1 MSGDQRTPARV
12 FSRSRPQSPYVPP
25 SGAAVSSHSN
35 DRVAELLLALL
46 PLSNLYNASF
56 VGQLFGVEL
65 LFFLLLPILL
75 LLSKWE
81 LANSSR
87 TTVKILALWF
97 LIQIATDIAQ
107 DISLG
112 DLLRGWAK
120 LLAFAL
126 DYYVLSKLLTTPR
139 RLLAFLLGWSVVY
152 PFNSSLEEF
161 DFATDWKF
169 GIGFAI
175 PIASASALLLLLPT
189 RIRLI
194 AALVSIICMA
204 DAIVSLALTARN
216 NFLAEFVAA
225 VLLASTLFSPTRRI
239 LHIAI
244 IRYPI
249 AGVAGGLLAIYL
261 AGLAYVTLAESG
273 TLGSTAYEKLQTQ
286 QVRGVDPVLGLFIGG
301 RSEYNTSFVAI
312 KDSPI
317 FGHGSWFR
325 SAYYY
330 SYYVDSVHQFGS
342 PEQINQV
349 DSTVS
354 VGEPLVP
361 THSHLFGS
369 WVESGIIGAVFWLLA
384 LWTSFRALQRSVD
397 LTSTIHVIVI
407 VTFFQFVWNILFSPF
422 GGSARLSAAVLIV
435 LYQAACRSNDWVSR
449 SGETEGPRKST
460 TKSL

>member
-1 MSGDQRTPARV
+1 MPVS
-12 FSRSRPQSPYVPP
+12 VPP
-25 SGAAVSSHSN
+25 SEAAGLSHSN
-35 DRVAELLLALL
+35 DRFAEVLLALL

-56 VGQLFGVEL
+56 VGQIFGIEL
-65 LFFLLLPILL
+65 LFFLLLPVLL
-75 LLSKWE
+75 LLSRRG
-81 LANSSR
+81 LPNSSR

-175 PIASASALLLLLPT
+175 PIASATALLLLLPT

-194 AALVSIICMA
+194 AALVSVICLA
-204 DAIVSLALTARN
+204 DALASLALTARN
-216 NFLAEFVAA
+216 NFLSEFVAA
-225 VLLASTLFSPTRRI
+225 VLLGSTLLSPTRRI
-239 LHIAI
+239 LNIAVV
-244 IRYPI
+244 RHPL
-249 AGVAGGLLAIYL
+249 AGAAGGLLAIYL
-261 AGLAYVTLAESG
+261 AGLTYVTLAESG
-273 TLGSTAYEKLQTQ
+273 TLGTTAYEKLQTQ

-317 FGHGSWFR
+317 VGHGSWFR

-330 SYYVDSVHQFGS
+330 SYYVDSVHQYGS
-342 PEQINQV
+342 PEQINFV

-354 VGEPLVP
+354 IGEPLVP

-369 WVESGIIGAVFWLLA
+369 WVESGIVGAVFWLLA
-384 LWTSFRALQRSVD
+384 LWTSIRALQRSVQ
-397 LTSTIHVIVI
+397 LSSTIHVIVI
-407 VTFFQFVWNILFSPF
+407 VTFFQFVWNVLFSPF

-435 LYQAACRSNDWVSR
+435 LYQMTCRSNDRVSR
-449 SGETEGPRKST
+449 SGETDPAPTSPT
-460 TKSL
+460 SAN